1 MKLDVRVKEYG
12 VKEYRMHLILPTDR
26 YKCPGPCKYLRSYLK
41 EYLDLII
48 RQDEGVALREF
59 SLSMGDISK
68 NDISKRDSFVTYEI
82 EVKIEYPLDYGM
94 EERVKLIINRFAEF
108 LQRFSDLEV
117 ANFIR
122 NEIDKEFWGGDR
134 NGQ

>member
-1 MKLDVRVKEYG
+1 MKPRDKEVKEYQIPI
-12 VKEYRMHLILPTDR
+12 ILPTR
-26 YKCPGPCKYLRSYLK
+26 KYYCPGPCKPLSEYLK

-48 RQDEGVALREF
+48 RQNGSVVIREYWLRLDDVSMRNNF
-59 SLSMGDISK
+59 S
-68 NDISKRDSFVTYEI
+68 TYEI

-94 EERVKLIINRFAEF
+94 EEQVKLIINRFAEF

-122 NEIDKEFWGGDR
+122 NEIDKEFMCDEEADAE
-134 NGQ
+134 

>member
-1 MKLDVRVKEYG
+1 MKEYQIINF
-12 VKEYRMHLILPTDR
+12 ILPTR
-26 YKCPGPCKYLRSYLK
+26 KYYCPGPCEHLSEYLK

-48 RQDEGVALREF
+48 RQNGSVVIREF
-59 SLSMGDISK
+59 WLSLDDASM
-68 NDISKRDSFVTYEI
+68 RDNFSTYKI

-117 ANFIR
+117 ADFIR
-122 NEIDKEFWGGDR
+122 NEIDKEFMCDEEADAE
-134 NGQ
+134 